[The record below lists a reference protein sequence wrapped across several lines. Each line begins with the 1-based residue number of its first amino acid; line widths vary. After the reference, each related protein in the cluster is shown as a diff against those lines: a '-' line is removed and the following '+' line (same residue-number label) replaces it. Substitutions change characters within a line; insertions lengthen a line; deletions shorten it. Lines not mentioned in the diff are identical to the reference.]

1 MSNQN
6 TPLTMDAYRNAA
18 FRKAVIAQLHQ
29 GKATGKTP
37 EQVARE
43 IASEQRAIAEAIV
56 TPEFIDAASAVLLD
70 VQKQVAP
77 NTRYQTLPAQAKE
90 AMQQIMRRRA
100 AEAMAFSEI
109 VTRPDYYLPLAKESP
124 TNTPVTPSLRDVKM
138 KDVLDDLLHLDA
150 ASAPQ
155 VIAHIDATAKGMIL
169 EHDEL
174 AAAFDPNGALHKP
187 LMEALAKQLPATS
200 EARIHSMTLDWLQ
213 ERQAAA
219 KLTSD
224 LAANEGAAYREAVRR
239 SKEWH
244 ERPITKV
251 ALPATAQM
259 EKTPEQI
266 EKEKTASQHA
276 EDIAYTINHSLYCTL
291 TDFLNPPIN
300 AATDGYL
307 RWLIPGCGHDHSKDG
322 GHHHHDHG
330 GHCTH
335 PDHHYHPPSNLS
347 RWEKV
352 KLASNQAFS
361 KERFVQ
367 YTKGEFI
374 GDFGAVPLTIGV
386 QRMFPNFMN
395 GVRKLCE
402 PVMRP
407 IFTWGVKRD
416 NKSWAKKHHVA
427 ADSQEYK
434 DHAAKVYEY
443 EMSHFPQAVVWT
455 GFSLGLNTG
464 YQVFADKTP
473 MPFASKLALK
483 SGSVLSGVLVTA
495 GVVVAA
501 RALAPNKMHSFDTW
515 TSKNA
520 ILPATKTVGKLF
532 GVKEEDVE
540 RMAEK
545 DKEKD
550 AAPTWKM
557 RMEIQQSQEKQMG
570 SVIT

>member
-1 MSNQN
+1 MSS
-6 TPLTMDAYRNAA
+6 TSATLTMDAYRNAA
-18 FRKAVIAQLHQ
+18 FRKTVIAQLHQ
-29 GKATGKTP
+29 GKAEGKTP

-43 IASEQRAIAEAIV
+43 IASEQRAIAEAIF
-56 TPEFIDAASAVLLD
+56 TPEFIDAASAVLLEA
-70 VQKQVAP
+70 QKHVAP

-100 AEAMAFSEI
+100 AEATAFAQM
-109 VTRPDYYLPLAKESP
+109 VMQPDYHQPLAQQTP
-124 TNTPVTPSLRDVKM
+124 TDAPVVPSLRDVKM
-138 KDVLDDLLHLDA
+138 RDVLDDLLHLDA
-150 ASAPQ
+150 AGAPQ
-155 VIAHIDATAKGMIL
+155 VIAHIDATAKGMML

-174 AAAFDPNGALHKP
+174 AILFDPNGALHKP
-187 LMEALAKQLPATS
+187 MMKALAKQLPAAS
-200 EARIHSMTLDWLQ
+200 EAHIHAMTLDWLG
-213 ERQAAA
+213 ERHAAA

-224 LAANEGAAYREAVRR
+224 LAANDGAAYLEAVRR
-239 SKEWH
+239 SQEWH
-244 ERPITKV
+244 TKKHETPTTTIV
-251 ALPATAQM
+251 LQK
-259 EKTPEQI
+259 EKTPEEI
-266 EKEKTASQHA
+266 ERQKTKQQHA

-322 GHHHHDHG
+322 GHHHDHG

-335 PDHHYHPPSNLS
+335 PDHHHPPSNLN

-352 KLASNQAFS
+352 KLASKQAFS

-367 YTKGEFI
+367 YAKGEFI

-402 PVMRP
+402 PIMRP
-407 IFTWGVKRD
+407 LFKWGVERD
-416 NKSWAKKHHVA
+416 NKDWAKKHNVA

-434 DHAAKVYEY
+434 DHASKVYEY

-464 YQVFADKTP
+464 YQMWADKSP
-473 MPFASKLALK
+473 IPFSQKFLLK
-483 SGSVLSGVLVTA
+483 STSVLSGILVTA

-515 TSKNA
+515 TGEKA
-520 ILPATKTVGKLF
+520 ILPATKAVGKLF

-545 DKEKD
+545 DKEQD
-550 AAPTWKM
+550 AAPTWKT
-557 RMEIQQSQEKQMG
+557 RMENQQSQEHQAG
-570 SVIT
+570 AALL